1 MSNDDDLQPQADA
14 FDTGGDVPEVPGGEP
29 IGEAPAEYQPE
40 PSRDE
45 LRQRLMGQFE
55 QWVDRMLA
63 GEPLPQGLP
72 EELQE
77 QARQVASG
85 EIAFPQQGCDLY
97 TLFSALTALSGEV
110 GLQGRAFK
118 QVADALAPLSNLP
131 QRIRQIEAAQ
141 QESADRLSDLLAKVQ
156 EEDEPSAMPS
166 SKEALGVIFDLYD
179 RLERGL
185 KTLDAGTESL
195 RSRTAGGWLARLS
208 GASDRIQEAIT
219 ATEGM
224 REAQRLL
231 VSRLEAAMHQWG
243 IERIGE
249 AGELFDPQVM
259 TAVEVQASEE
269 PDGTIL
275 EVYRSGYMLHGQV
288 LATAQVKVAKG
299 T

>member
-1 MSNDDDLQPQADA
+1 MSSDDVLEPERHA
-14 FDTGGDVPEVPGGEP
+14 FESGGPEP

-45 LRQRLMGQFE
+45 LRQRLIAQFE
-55 QWVDRMLA
+55 RWVDRMLD

-77 QARQVASG
+77 QARQVADG
-85 EIAFPQQGCDLY
+85 DLAFPQQGCDLY
-97 TLFSALTALSGEV
+97 TLLTAMTALTGEV
-110 GLQGRAFK
+110 GLQGRMFK
-118 QVADALAPLSNLP
+118 QLTDALAPLSNLP
-131 QRIRQIEAAQ
+131 QRIRQLEAAQ
-141 QESADRLSDLLAKVQ
+141 NESADRLGDLLANLQ
-156 EEDEPSAMPS
+156 EDAEPGDMPS

-195 RSRTAGGWLARLS
+195 RQRSGGGWLARLS
-208 GASDRIQEAIT
+208 GANESIQQAIT

-231 VSRLEAAMHQWG
+231 LSRLEAALHQWG

-249 AGELFDPQVM
+249 PGGMFDPQLM
-259 TAVEVQASEE
+259 TAIEVQPGEA

-275 EVYRSGYMLHGQV
+275 EVYRSGYMLHGEV